1 MNSRSD
7 KYSGHDDLFD
17 EEHGVLRNRLG
28 ITDAEELGVAEN
40 ECLIRAY
47 GAALAGYD
55 EGHRFDEEDVRHL
68 HRLFLGPVF
77 EWAGTYRRVDI
88 SSPGIR
94 YCHAAYIGDNMKAFS
109 KRLAAL
115 TPFSEGMGKEEVVK
129 RLAEIHAELIVIH
142 PFRDGNG
149 RTTRLLC
156 DLLLAQAGRKAMDT
170 AAFYDGAF
178 MQKYHAA
185 IRQAWHTGGYSGLE
199 ALFYRLLAD

>member
-94 YCHAAYIGDNMKAFS
+94 YCHAAYIEDNMKAFS

-115 TPFSEGMGKEEVVK
+115 TPFSEGMGKEEVVRRPSTTALSCK
-129 RLAEIHAELIVIH
+129 NTMPLSGRHGIRVSIPGWRRCSIGCWRTDPAS
-142 PFRDGNG
+142 PFPAPGSVPRFFRRFG
-149 RTTRLLC
+149 RP
-156 DLLLAQAGRKAMDT
+156 
-170 AAFYDGAF
+170 
-178 MQKYHAA
+178 
-185 IRQAWHTGGYSGLE
+185 SGPCP
-199 ALFYRLLAD
+199 R

>member
-1 MNSRSD
+1 MSNRSD

-47 GAALAGYD
+47 NAALAEYD
-55 EGHRFDEEDVRHL
+55 EGHSFTEEDVRHL
-68 HRLFLGPVF
+68 HQLFLGPVF

-94 YCHAAYIGDNMKAFS
+94 YGHAAYLMESMEAFS
-109 KRLAAL
+109 KRLSGL
-115 TPFSEGMGKEEVVK
+115 TPLREDMRKEEIV
-129 RLAEIHAELIVIH
+129 RRIAEIHAELIVIH

-156 DLLLAQAGRKAMDT
+156 DLLLIQAGRRAMDT
-170 AAFYDGAF
+170 AAFYDADF
-178 MQKYHAA
+178 IKKYHAA
-185 IRQAWHTGGYSGLE
+185 IRQAWHSGEYSGLE
-199 ALFYRLLAD
+199 ALFYRLVD